1 LDHDENKIFSKDVMW
16 NVLHAFSL
24 FFKRWHIPS
33 YVVKL
38 AWKSM
43 QPKGEAKYFEIVVHR
58 NLIDGSIDEVLEL
71 HAWWVNIW
79 N

>member
-1 LDHDENKIFSKDVMW
+1 MW
-16 NVLHAFSL
+16 NVLHALSL

-43 QPKGEAKYFEIVVHR
+43 QPEGKAKYFEIVVNSLIHK
-58 NLIDGSIDEVLEL
+58 NPIDGSIDEVLEL